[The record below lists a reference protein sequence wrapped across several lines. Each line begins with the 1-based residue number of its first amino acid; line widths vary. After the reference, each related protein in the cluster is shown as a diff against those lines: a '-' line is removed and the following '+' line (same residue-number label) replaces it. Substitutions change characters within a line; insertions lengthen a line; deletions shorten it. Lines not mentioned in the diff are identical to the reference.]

1 MENTSNGDNH
11 PGDPHPILAPR
22 GAAAIDHE
30 DGRIS
35 REPWGDGKNS
45 VSMLSALV
53 PGAKSIADCQRAGW
67 PLWLAD
73 SCYWLFMTDTGEPG
87 EDEREQAIR
96 FARQT
101 AQALSRPIHMETAQ
115 RRFNIALLE
124 EIKHLDRS
132 GAVIIAQT
140 ALRRWIMGDDSDPE
154 RAMDD
159 VLKAL
164 PFRTAPKIHRPG
176 DSSLP
181 HIREAARCAL
191 SGRAEIT
198 LLRAGSALQAVRPN
212 KNGNRP
218 PPKMPETMPA
228 SFRAALTEALR
239 SSAVSTEEG
248 GTA

>member
-1 MENTSNGDNH
+1 MENTNNGDPH
-11 PGDPHPILAPR
+11 PKDPHPILAPI

-30 DGRIS
+30 DSRIR
-35 REPWGDGKNS
+35 RESWGDGENS

-73 SCYWLFMTDTGEPG
+73 SCYWLFATDTGETG
-87 EDEREQAIR
+87 RSEYEQAIQ

-101 AQALSRPIHMETAQ
+101 AQALSQPIDMQTAQ
-115 RRFNIALLE
+115 RRFSVALLE

-140 ALRRWIMGDDSDPE
+140 ALRRQIRGDDADSE
-154 RAMDD
+154 RAMED

-164 PFRTAPKIHRPG
+164 PFKVAPKIYRPG
-176 DSSLP
+176 DRSLP

-191 SGRAEIT
+191 NERAEMT
-198 LLRAGSALQAVRPN
+198 LLRAGNALQASDPN
-212 KNGNRP
+212 KSGNRP

-239 SSAVSTEEG
+239 SSAVSTKEG
-248 GTA
+248 KAT

>member
-1 MENTSNGDNH
+1 MENTSN
-11 PGDPHPILAPR
+11 GDPHPILAPE

-30 DGRIS
+30 DGRI
-35 REPWGDGKNS
+35 RRGTWGDGENS

-53 PGAKSIADCQRAGW
+53 PGARSIADCQRAGW

-73 SCYWLFMTDTGEPG
+73 SCYWLFSTDTGEPG
-87 EDEREQAIR
+87 ENEHEQAIR

-101 AQALSRPIHMETAQ
+101 AQALSRPIDMQTAQ

-124 EIKHLDRS
+124 QIKHLDHS

-140 ALRRWIMGDDSDPE
+140 ALRRRIMGDNPDPE
-154 RAMDD
+154 RLMDD
-159 VLKAL
+159 ILKAL
-164 PFRTAPKIHRPG
+164 PFRVAPKIHRPG
-176 DSSLP
+176 DRSIP

-191 SGRAEIT
+191 NERAEIT
-198 LLRAGSALQAVRPN
+198 LLRAGNALQASRPN
-212 KNGNRP
+212 RHGDRP

-239 SSAVSTEEG
+239 SSAV
-248 GTA
+248 TAEKGRTT